1 MRLAEFNEAPV
12 QEAAAT
18 LRPCIDI
25 DRWVDAVLAGRPF
38 ATLDDLATAAEA
50 AANPFLSSEV
60 EAALAHHPRI
70 GERAQG
76 QGREAELS
84 RGEQASLRVDD
95 DIQAQLVEGNR
106 AYEERFGRV
115 FLIRAAGRTSE
126 EILAQLRERLGNDD
140 ATEARIV
147 GEQLRQI
154 ALVRL
159 KGAIES

>member
-1 MRLAEFNEAPV
+1 MRLAEFNEAPL
-12 QEAAAT
+12 QEAAAV
-18 LRPCIDI
+18 LRPCVDV
-25 DRWVDAVLAGRPF
+25 DRWVDEVLTGRPF
-38 ATLDDLATAAEA
+38 ATTDELAAAAEA
-50 AANPFLSSEV
+50 AADPFLDAEV
-60 EAALAHHPRI
+60 DAALAHHPRI

-126 EILAQLRERLGNDD
+126 EILAQLRERLSNDD
-140 ATEARIV
+140 ATEARV
-147 GEQLRQI
+147 VAEQLRQI